1 MNRTPMKRSAWPRKS
16 STTVKKSRSRE
27 QRLTDRAQ
35 AAINSVVAKPRKV
48 VFSTTVPPTVRAVPK
63 TIAHRNKHLRELA
76 RGMPC
81 LLRVRGVCNGD
92 WSTTVAC
99 HSNLNVH
106 GKGGARKADDQY
118 SVWGCCAC
126 HQWLDQ
132 GKADGVLKE
141 TTFMRAHLSQVLEW
155 RAIALD
161 AGQPSRSRVAVEWA
175 LGLLNS
181 SPLPVDPLKD

>member
-1 MNRTPMKRSAWPRKS
+1 MNRTPMKRTAWPRKS
-16 STTVKKSRSRE
+16 TPTLKKAQNRE
-27 QRLTDRAQ
+27 QRLTERAQ
-35 AAINSVVAKPRKV
+35 AAIKSVVMPPRNA
-48 VFSTTVPPTVRAVPK
+48 VFTPTVPTTVRAVPK
-63 TIAHRNKHLRELA
+63 STAHRNKHLRELA

-99 HSNLNVH
+99 HSNLNIH

-118 SVWGCCAC
+118 TVWGCCAC

-132 GKADGVLKE
+132 GKAAGVLKE
-141 TTFMRAHLSQVLEW
+141 ATFMRAHLSQVLEW

-161 AGQPSRSRVAVEWA
+161 AGQSSRNRAAAEWA